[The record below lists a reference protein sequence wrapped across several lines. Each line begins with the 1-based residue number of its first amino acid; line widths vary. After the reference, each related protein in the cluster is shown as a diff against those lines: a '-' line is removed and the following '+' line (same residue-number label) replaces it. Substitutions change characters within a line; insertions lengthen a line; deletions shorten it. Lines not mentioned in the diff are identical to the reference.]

1 MKQNYRLKRDSFK
14 ASLPVICTGIQSKKC
29 KYKFNETDA
38 SLRKRPRL
46 WSLERNL
53 IQPKRTCR
61 KLQSLIYH
69 IPSAVRVQA
78 ASYLFRSRIY
88 LI

>member
-38 SLRKRPRL
+38 SLRKRLRL
-46 WSLERNL
+46 WSFREKLDTTYTYLQETSVVNL
-53 IQPKRTCR
+53 SYSQCSESTGSQ
-61 KLQSLIYH
+61 LSL
-69 IPSAVRVQA
+69 SQ
-78 ASYLFRSRIY
+78 
-88 LI
+88 